1 MWEAL
6 LFLKTIIHL
15 QLHNQTK
22 FRMKK
27 LKLTILPALLLCLG
41 VNAQSL
47 PCGNSSPSACSAVPL
62 AQNGFE
68 NPDSIECF
76 EQGVNGEVT
85 VQFKN
90 FTNLV
95 IPGTGP
101 VTVYY
106 MRIDSILNLPC
117 GVCWSTNK
125 ANNVFAGGEDGCIK
139 FSGTT
144 TDQVGQYKLKLILKA
159 QITQGSY
166 NPQALIDPPGG
177 LEPYENTIP
186 NTKLY
191 AKVKASGSTTCANVD
206 TSATANNKVG
216 NPAACQTGI
225 DEISHT
231 VNNLKIIPSH
241 VNASAN
247 VQFLATENSN
257 ANVFVTDISGRT
269 VWSKT
274 ISSTV
279 GENNF
284 TFERNGIANGL
295 YLMTIT
301 VGKSQISKR
310 FNVIE

>member
-1 MWEAL
+1 
-6 LFLKTIIHL
+6 
-15 QLHNQTK
+15 
-22 FRMKK
+22 MKK
-27 LKLTILPALLLCLG
+27 LRLTILPALLLCLG

-47 PCGNSSPSACSAVPL
+47 PCGNSSSSVCTAVPL

-68 NPDSIECF
+68 NPDSIDCF
-76 EQGVNGEVT
+76 VTGVAGDVV

-117 GVCWSTNK
+117 GICWSTNK

-139 FSGTT
+139 FTGTT
-144 TDQVGQYKLKLILKA
+144 TDQVGQYKLKLVLKA
-159 QITQGSY
+159 QITQGNY

-191 AKVKASGSTTCANVD
+191 AKVKDANGACAHVD
-206 TSATANNKVG
+206 TSASANNKVG

-225 DEISHT
+225 GEISNT
-231 VNNLKIIPSH
+231 VNSLKIVPSH
-241 VNASAN
+241 VNSTAN
-247 VQFLATENSN
+247 VQFVATENSE

-274 ISSTV
+274 VNSTV
-279 GENNF
+279 GENSF

-295 YLMTIT
+295 YLMTIS
-301 VGKSQISKR
+301 VGKTQVSKR
-310 FNVIE
+310 FNVVE